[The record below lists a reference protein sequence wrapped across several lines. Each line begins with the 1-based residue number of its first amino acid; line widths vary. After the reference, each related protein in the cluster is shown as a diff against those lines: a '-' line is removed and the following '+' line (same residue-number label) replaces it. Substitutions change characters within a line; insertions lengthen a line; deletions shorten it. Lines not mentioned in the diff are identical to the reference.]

1 MRPVATSQ
9 ISRVLGGAPYNTAS
23 RDAEGEREMHLMNRR
38 ATGITLERLAV
49 NGQRRTMMESS
60 GGGSVLVAGG
70 LEMV

>member
-1 MRPVATSQ
+1 
-9 ISRVLGGAPYNTAS
+9 
-23 RDAEGEREMHLMNRR
+23 MHLMNRR